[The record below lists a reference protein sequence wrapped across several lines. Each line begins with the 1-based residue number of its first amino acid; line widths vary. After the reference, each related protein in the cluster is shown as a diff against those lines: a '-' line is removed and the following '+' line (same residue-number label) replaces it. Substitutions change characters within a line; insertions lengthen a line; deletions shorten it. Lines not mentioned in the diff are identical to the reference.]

1 MISYQKAMKNPESE
15 TKLQG
20 NNPEKPARSRRLWQ
34 RLLLILLPV
43 TLTVGGV
50 AILWYLLAHK
60 NNSPSTT
67 TVQPAVS
74 VKLAEVKAGEIKESS
89 EFIASLQSLRSV
101 SIQANTQGK
110 VSQIFVKVGS
120 QVAAQAPLFQINSN
134 NQAIEI
140 SSTNNSTFDTLQT
153 TQQQLQNAN
162 TQLQV
167 LENQRLSLLE
177 NIKLNQEKYQKYANL
192 AAQGAMSRQAKDEYE
207 QQLIAAKTN
216 LNNLDTQIKTQQVT
230 VSNLEKMLQQPQIN
244 SPNKIPQPTPQ
255 QLQDV
260 KINAPFAGTVTNI
273 SVKVGDLVNPATRIA
288 IVTQNQPLEVDIP
301 VSFEKKTQL
310 RKGMPVEL
318 INAQSQN
325 IGTGKVFFI
334 APEVNQDTRTV
345 LVKALFDNEQGKMR
359 AGEFARA
366 RINWNQDYGLLI
378 PTEAVFRI
386 AGEAFVYVAEK
397 LNSTAPSPQ
406 LVAKQKQVKLGKTID
421 NQYQVIEGL
430 QPGEKVIVS
439 KLLNI
444 RDGEIVMAQQE

>member
-1 MISYQKAMKNPESE
+1 MKTPESQ

-20 NNPEKPARSRRLWQ
+20 NNPEKPARSLRLWQ

-60 NNSPSTT
+60 NNSSSTT
-67 TVQPAVS
+67 TVQQSAVS
-74 VKLAEVKAGEIKESS
+74 VKLAEVEAGEIRESS
-89 EFIASLQSLRSV
+89 EFIATLQSLRSA

-120 QVAAQAPLFQINSN
+120 QVAAQAPLLQINSQ
-134 NQAIEI
+134 NQSIQTSNTN
-140 SSTNNSTFDTLQT
+140 SSNLGSLQT
-153 TQQQLQNAN
+153 TEQQLQNAN
-162 TQLQV
+162 NQLQV
-167 LENQRLSLLE
+167 LESQRLSLLK
-177 NIKLNQEKYQKYANL
+177 NVSSNQEKYEKYSNL
-192 AAQGAMSRQAKDEYE
+192 AEQGAISRQAKDEYE
-207 QQLIAAKTN
+207 QQLTAAKTN
-216 LNNLDTQIKTQQVT
+216 LSNLDTQIKTQQIT
-230 VSNLEKMLQQPQIN
+230 VSNLEKILQQAQIN
-244 SPNKIPQPTPQ
+244 PQNKIPQPTPQ
-255 QLQDV
+255 QLQDN

-288 IVTQNQPLEVDIP
+288 TVTQNQPLEVDIP

-318 INAQSQN
+318 INAQSEN

-345 LVKALFDNEQGKMR
+345 LVKALFDNKEGKMQ
-359 AGEFARA
+359 AGQFARA
-366 RINWNQDYGLLI
+366 RINWSQDSGLLI
-378 PTEAVFRI
+378 PNQAVFRI

-397 LNSTAPSPQ
+397 LNPTLTTPQ
-406 LVAKQKQVKLGKTID
+406 LVVKQKQVKLGKAVD
-421 NQYQVIEGL
+421 NKFQVIEGL
-430 QPGEKVIVS
+430 QPGEKVVVS

-444 RDGEIVMAQQE
+444 KDGEIVMAQ

>member
-1 MISYQKAMKNPESE
+1 MKTPESK

-60 NNSPSTT
+60 NNSSSTT
-67 TVQPAVS
+67 TVQQPAVS
-74 VKLAEVKAGEIKESS
+74 VKVAEVKAGEIKESS
-89 EFIASLQSLRSV
+89 EFIASLQSLRSA
-101 SIQANTQGK
+101 SIQANTQGT

-120 QVAAQAPLFQINSN
+120 QVAAQAPLLQINSN
-134 NQAIEI
+134 NQPIEI
-140 SSTNNSTFDTLQT
+140 SSTNNSNLGTLQT
-153 TQQQLQNAN
+153 NQQQLQKAN

-167 LENQRLSLLE
+167 LESQRLSLL
-177 NIKLNQEKYQKYANL
+177 KKVKFNQEKYEKYSNL
-192 AAQGAMSRQAKDEYE
+192 AAQGAISRQAKDEYE
-207 QQLIAAKTN
+207 QQLTAAKTN

-244 SPNKIPQPTPQ
+244 SQNTIAQPTPQ
-255 QLQDV
+255 QLQDY

-345 LVKALFDNEQGKMR
+345 LVKALFDNKEGKMR

-366 RINWNQDYGLLI
+366 RINWNQDSGLLI

-430 QPGEKVIVS
+430 QPGEKVVVS

-444 RDGEIVMAQQE
+444 KDGEIVMAQE